1 VRLTEKHANWLV
13 VVFFVALIA
22 VVFQQVFTDMVEQGI
37 ASGGPY
43 DNAAAYPEA
52 VAVLIGVMIAAQAGI
67 LLFRRE
73 PSEGAVSLQD
83 ARRPAGLIAIFGLYL
98 ALLGVL
104 GYHLTT
110 APMLAAIMVLCGL
123 RRPTVIIASAL
134 AVAFGLAYFFEVYL
148 KVVLPGGIFR
158 LNIPW

>member
-1 VRLTEKHANWLV
+1 V

-22 VVFQQVFTDMVEQGI
+22 VVFQQIFTDMVEQGI

-52 VAVLIGVMIAAQAGI
+52 VAVLIGIMVAAQTGF
-67 LLFRRE
+67 LLFRRVT
-73 PSEGAVSLQD
+73 SEGAVSLRD
-83 ARRPAGLIAIFGLYL
+83 MRRPAGLIAIFGLYL
-98 ALLGVL
+98 ALLGEL

-110 APMLAAIMVLCGL
+110 APMLAAVMVLCGL
-123 RRPTVIIASAL
+123 RRPVMIVASAL
-134 AVAFGLAYFFEVYL
+134 VIAFGLAYFFEVYL
-148 KVVLPGGIFR
+148 KVVLPGGVFH